1 MTRQTI
7 EKSKGRDLTE
17 GNVFKHLLY
26 FSFPL
31 LIGNLLQSVNQ
42 LIDAFWVGRFIGP
55 NALASIAVSGSVV
68 FVLLAFIFGFVIAT
82 STMVAQYKG
91 AKDEESLQK
100 TVDSSVKALTLAA
113 LGLTVIAIFLTPYIL
128 RILQTPVEIFD
139 MAQTYLMIFFSG
151 LLFIGGYNYL
161 SAILRGLGN
170 SKTPLYFL
178 IIATLTNIIL
188 DPILIIGVGPV
199 PELGVAGAALA
210 TVFSQALAFGLGLIY
225 IKRRDLGFKMR
236 LFKGKA
242 ENFYLLRM
250 IKMGIPAGLQQVVVS
265 LAVVA
270 VMGAV
275 NLQGAATVAGFGTAT
290 RLDGFILLPA
300 MSLGL
305 AISAMVGQN
314 IGAGKW
320 ERIPSIVRSGMLMT
334 FVITGSLS
342 LVLFFLREQA
352 LSLFTDDPLV
362 IKEGA
367 SYLKIVAFAFIP
379 FSFMFIIT
387 GVLRGAGD
395 MLWGLILTA
404 ASLWAV
410 RVPAVYIF
418 ANYLG
423 TDGIWYG
430 MALSFVL
437 AFVITG
443 VYYLS
448 GNWKK
453 KALVKQNMSNKTE
466 NEDKRK
472 GSVSH

>member
-1 MTRQTI
+1 
-7 EKSKGRDLTE
+7 
-17 GNVFKHLLY
+17 
-26 FSFPL
+26 
-31 LIGNLLQSVNQ
+31 
-42 LIDAFWVGRFIGP
+42 
-55 NALASIAVSGSVV
+55 
-68 FVLLAFIFGFVIAT
+68 
-82 STMVAQYKG
+82 
-91 AKDEESLQK
+91 
-100 TVDSSVKALTLAA
+100 
-113 LGLTVIAIFLTPYIL
+113 
-128 RILQTPVEIFD
+128 
-139 MAQTYLMIFFSG
+139 MIFFSG

-178 IIATLTNIIL
+178 IIATVTNIIL
-188 DPILIIGVGPV
+188 DPILIIGLGPV
-199 PELGVAGAALA
+199 PELGVAGAAVA
-210 TVFSQALAFGLGLIY
+210 TVLSQALAFVLGLIY
-225 IKRRDLGFKMR
+225 VKRHDYGFRMR
-236 LFKGKA
+236 FFKGKA
-242 ENFYLLRM
+242 EKFFLMKM
-250 IKMGIPAGLQQVVVS
+250 IKMGIPAGMQQVVVS

-320 ERIPSIVRSGMLMT
+320 ERIPNIVLSGLFMT

-352 LSLFTDDPLV
+352 LAIFTDDPLV

-367 SYLKIVAFAFIP
+367 SYLKIVLFTFIP

-410 RVPAVYIF
+410 RVPAVYIL
-418 ANYLG
+418 AHYLG
-423 TDGIWYG
+423 ADGIWYG
-430 MALSFVL
+430 MAISFVL
-437 AFVITG
+437 AFVIVG
-443 VYYLS
+443 VYYLT

-453 KALVKQNMSNKTE
+453 KALVKQSTSNENKISMS
-466 NEDKRK
+466 
-472 GSVSH
+472 H

>member
-1 MTRQTI
+1 MSSQT
-7 EKSKGRDLTE
+7 EKSNKGRDLTE
-17 GNVFKHLLY
+17 GNVLKHLLF

-31 LIGNLLQSVNQ
+31 LIGNVLQSLNQ
-42 LIDAFWVGRFIGP
+42 IIDAFWVGRFVGP
-55 NALASIAVSGSVV
+55 NALASVAVSGSVV
-68 FVLLAFIFGFVIAT
+68 FALLAFVFGFVIAT

-91 AKDEESLQK
+91 AKDQESLQK

-113 LGLTVIAIFLTPYIL
+113 IVLTVIAIILTPYIL
-128 RILQTPVEIFD
+128 RILQTPAEIFD
-139 MAQTYLMIFFSG
+139 LAQTYLMIFFSG
-151 LLFIGGYNYL
+151 LVFIGGYNYL

-178 IIATLTNIIL
+178 IIATVTNIIL
-188 DPILIIGVGPV
+188 DPILIIGIGPV

-210 TVFSQALAFGLGLIY
+210 TVFSQALAFGLGLMY
-225 IKRRDLGFKMR
+225 IKKHDLGFKMR
-236 LFKGKA
+236 LFKGKV
-242 ENFYLLRM
+242 ESFYLTKM

-275 NLQGAATVAGFGTAT
+275 NVQGAATVAGFGTAT

-334 FVITGSLS
+334 FVITGSLT

-352 LSLFTDDPLV
+352 LGLFTDDPQV
-362 IKEGA
+362 IEAGA

-395 MLWGLILTA
+395 MIWGLVLTA
-404 ASLWAV
+404 ASLWV
-410 RVPAVYIF
+410 IRVPAVYIL
-418 ANYLG
+418 AHYLG
-423 TDGIWYG
+423 SDGIWYG

-437 AFVITG
+437 AFVIAG
-443 VYYLS
+443 MYYLS

-453 KALVKQNMSNKTE
+453 KALVKHTASDEK
-466 NEDKRK
+466 KVGLAK
-472 GSVSH
+472 